1 MNSELEPLKV
11 ILYNAIFYDGL
22 KKIHHKDDL
31 QDINLVLL
39 KYDFKI
45 FQKIP
50 FFSSKPRFLN
60 EEEKAFLN
68 GFLRAKFNFQF

>member
-1 MNSELEPLKV
+1 MGICRKLPSLPIQEIILERISELEPLKV

-39 KYDFKI
+39 KYDFNS
-45 FQKIP
+45 F
-50 FFSSKPRFLN
+50 
-60 EEEKAFLN
+60 
-68 GFLRAKFNFQF
+68 